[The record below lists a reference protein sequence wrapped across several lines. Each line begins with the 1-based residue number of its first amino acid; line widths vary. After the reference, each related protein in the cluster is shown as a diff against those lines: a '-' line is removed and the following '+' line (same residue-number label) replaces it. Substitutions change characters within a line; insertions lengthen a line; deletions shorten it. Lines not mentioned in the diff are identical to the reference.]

1 MIGQD
6 GGESG
11 LMSGE
16 GQDHIVNRANEGQPP
31 DPVDFYP
38 SKLKLG
44 VLIIPCL
51 FGIAMTLQTDG
62 SEGAEEFVLE
72 NLGWVNIL
80 AILICLFVAFLLM
93 QMAFDNKPV
102 VTFDGKGIFSQRPP
116 LGLIPW
122 SAVIGM
128 GAANATLMR
137 RVLMI
142 AVDPG
147 QLDEKARTYV
157 RNSVGFLPLISPAM
171 GKFNK
176 QAEGYP
182 SVHIFI
188 SHLSRPARQIE
199 SLAQQF
205 VLYYVAEED

>member
-1 MIGQD
+1 
-6 GGESG
+6 
-11 LMSGE
+11 MSVE
-16 GQDHIVNRANEGQPP
+16 GQDRPTNRGNVGTPP
-31 DPVDFYP
+31 DPVKFYP
-38 SKLKLG
+38 SKLKIGIL
-44 VLIIPCL
+44 VIPCL
-51 FGIAMTLQTDG
+51 LGVAMTLQTDG
-62 SEGAEEFVLE
+62 LEGAGEFVLA

-80 AILICLFVAFLLM
+80 AILICLFVAFLLL
-93 QMAFDNKPV
+93 QMAFDKKPAIA
-102 VTFDGKGIFSQRPP
+102 FDGNGIFSQRPP

-128 GAANATLMR
+128 GAAKATLMR
-137 RVLMI
+137 RVLMV

-182 SVHIFI
+182 SVHIAI
-188 SHLSRPARQIE
+188 SHLSQPARQIE
-199 SLAQQF
+199 TVAQQF

>member
-1 MIGQD
+1 MAV
-6 GGESG
+6 
-11 LMSGE
+11 E
-16 GQDHIVNRANEGQPP
+16 GQKKPTNRGVVREPP
-31 DPVDFYP
+31 PPVEFYP

-51 FGIAMTLQTDG
+51 LGVAMTLQTDA
-62 SEGAEEFVLE
+62 SEGAGKFVLAH
-72 NLGWVNIL
+72 LGWRNIL
-80 AILICLFVAFLLM
+80 AILICLFVAFLLL
-93 QMAFDNKPV
+93 QMAFDKKPV
-102 VTFDGKGIFSQRPP
+102 VTFDGNGIYSQRPP

-157 RNSVGFLPLISPAM
+157 RNSIGFLPLISPAM
-171 GKFNK
+171 GRFNK

-182 SVHIFI
+182 SVHIGI
-188 SHLSRPARQIE
+188 SHLSRPASQIE

>member
-1 MIGQD
+1 
-6 GGESG
+6 
-11 LMSGE
+11 MSVE
-16 GQDHIVNRANEGQPP
+16 GQDHLTNKGNMSQPP
-31 DPVDFYP
+31 DPVKFYP
-38 SKLKLG
+38 SKVKL
-44 VLIIPCL
+44 VFLIIPCL

-62 SEGAEEFVLE
+62 SEGAGEFVLAD
-72 NLGWVNIL
+72 LGWVNIL
-80 AILICLFVAFLLM
+80 AILICLFVAFLLL
-93 QMAFDNKPV
+93 QMAFDKKPV
-102 VTFDGKGIFSQRPP
+102 ITFDGNGIFSQRPP

-128 GAANATLMR
+128 GAAKATLMR
-137 RVLMI
+137 RVLMV

-182 SVHIFI
+182 SVHIAI
-188 SHLSRPARQIE
+188 SYLSQPARQIE
-199 SLAQQF
+199 TVAQQF

>member
-1 MIGQD
+1 
-6 GGESG
+6 
-11 LMSGE
+11 
-16 GQDHIVNRANEGQPP
+16 
-31 DPVDFYP
+31 
-38 SKLKLG
+38 
-44 VLIIPCL
+44 
-51 FGIAMTLQTDG
+51 MTLQTDG
-62 SEGAEEFVLE
+62 SEGAEEFVLA

-80 AILICLFVAFLLM
+80 AILICLFVAFLLI

-157 RNSVGFLPLISPAM
+157 SNSVGFLPLISPAM

>member
-1 MIGQD
+1 MAV
-6 GGESG
+6 
-11 LMSGE
+11 E
-16 GQDHIVNRANEGQPP
+16 GQKRLMNRGIIREPP
-31 DPVDFYP
+31 PPVDFYP

-51 FGIAMTLQTDG
+51 LGVAMTLQTDT
-62 SEGAEEFVLE
+62 SEGAGKFVLAH
-72 NLGWVNIL
+72 LGWMNIL
-80 AILICLFVAFLLM
+80 AILICLFVAFLVL
-93 QMAFDNKPV
+93 QMALDKKPV
-102 VTFDGKGIFSQRPP
+102 VTFDGNGIYSQRPP

-157 RNSVGFLPLISPAM
+157 RNSIGFLPLISPNM
-171 GKFNK
+171 GRFNR
-176 QAEGYP
+176 QTEGYP
-182 SVHIFI
+182 SVHIGI
-188 SHLSRPARQIE
+188 SHLSRPASQIE

>member
-1 MIGQD
+1 
-6 GGESG
+6 
-11 LMSGE
+11 
-16 GQDHIVNRANEGQPP
+16 
-31 DPVDFYP
+31 
-38 SKLKLG
+38 
-44 VLIIPCL
+44 
-51 FGIAMTLQTDG
+51 MTLQTDA
-62 SEGAEEFVLE
+62 SEGAGKFVLAS
-72 NLGWVNIL
+72 LGWVNIL
-80 AILICLFVAFLLM
+80 AILICLFVAFVVL
-93 QMAFDNKPV
+93 QMAFDKKPV
-102 VTFDGKGIFSQRPP
+102 VTFDGNGIYSQRPP

-147 QLDEKARTYV
+147 KLDEKARTYV
-157 RNSVGFLPLISPAM
+157 RNSIGFLPFISPTM
-171 GKFNK
+171 GQFNK

-182 SVHIFI
+182 SVHIGI
-188 SHLSRPARQIE
+188 SHLSRPASQIE

>member
-1 MIGQD
+1 
-6 GGESG
+6 
-11 LMSGE
+11 MSVE
-16 GQDHIVNRANEGQPP
+16 GQDRPTNRGNVGTPP
-31 DPVDFYP
+31 DPVNFYP
-38 SKLKLG
+38 SKLKIG

-51 FGIAMTLQTDG
+51 LGVAMTLQTDG
-62 SEGAEEFVLE
+62 LEGTGEFVLA

-80 AILICLFVAFLLM
+80 AILICLFVAFLLL
-93 QMAFDNKPV
+93 QMAFDKKPV
-102 VTFDGKGIFSQRPP
+102 ITFDGNGIFSQRPP

-128 GAANATLMR
+128 GAAKATLMR
-137 RVLMI
+137 RVLMV

-182 SVHIFI
+182 SVHIAI
-188 SHLSRPARQIE
+188 SHLSQPARQIE
-199 SLAQQF
+199 TVAQQF